1 MESQIQLGKANS
13 LILNKTI
20 LTHKKLELQ
29 TNIHLSITFITLTI
43 VVVSGFFILFIA
55 DMLFFKVTMNIY
67 SAVQS
72 WASNIGCIF
81 FATT

>member
-43 VVVSGFFILFIA
+43 VVVSGFFILFI
-55 DMLFFKVTMNIY
+55 FKLSKRGQLNRN
-67 SAVQS
+67 S
-72 WASNIGCIF
+72 
-81 FATT
+81 